1 MLRRVRASVTTRDA
15 RWVATKVEAARRRLG
30 GAHGRRR
37 GADPG
42 REIDDGARR
51 RDGTA
56 AIYATAAVVPIA
68 EEAAAAT
75 DADAGPRP
83 STRRTAKTT
92 IAVADRRGITAATA
106 ATAAG
111 AVPPARPVAEAGA
124 TIPGTRSFARRRS
137 IIRTSAG

>member
-56 AIYATAAVVPIA
+56 AIDAAAVVPIA

-111 AVPPARPVAEAGA
+111 AAPPARPVAEAGA